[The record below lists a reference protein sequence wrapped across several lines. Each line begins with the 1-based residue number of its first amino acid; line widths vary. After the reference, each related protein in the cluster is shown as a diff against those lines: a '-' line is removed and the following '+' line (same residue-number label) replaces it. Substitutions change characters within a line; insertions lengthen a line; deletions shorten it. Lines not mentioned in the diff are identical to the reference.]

1 MDSNKS
7 WALPTLNCLSV
18 TYSQSV
24 NPRNRDCG
32 TPEKSIHY
40 KYLLTIYLPWGCDLQ
55 NKYMP
60 ENKDYW
66 GVERKKMNRGCSI
79 RKGFK
84 EVEFEFF
91 NFLEEMERWKEKERL
106 SKKERYEQIYL
117 LSSLGASL
125 LLETRLFSPFWA
137 AGSMSSSSLSF
148 HTLLPSIEREVFPKE
163 VPPCPEPRVV
173 FLPCP
178 LFQLSGFPLHN

>member
-60 ENKDYW
+60 ENKDY
-66 GVERKKMNRGCSI
+66 
-79 RKGFK
+79 
-84 EVEFEFF
+84 
-91 NFLEEMERWKEKERL
+91 
-106 SKKERYEQIYL
+106 
-117 LSSLGASL
+117 
-125 LLETRLFSPFWA
+125 
-137 AGSMSSSSLSF
+137 
-148 HTLLPSIEREVFPKE
+148 
-163 VPPCPEPRVV
+163 
-173 FLPCP
+173 
-178 LFQLSGFPLHN
+178 